1 MATDRR
7 IECMILNDEE
17 VAGERV
23 NIVETEFP
31 NEYLK
36 MAYIIISGTKY
47 INKGFTS
54 GSPEKP

>member
-7 IECMILNDEE
+7 SECMILNDEE
-17 VAGERV
+17 VAGEQMC
-23 NIVETEFP
+23 IVAAEFP
-31 NEYLK
+31 NEYSK

>member
-1 MATDRR
+1 MATDKQ
-7 IECMILNDEE
+7 IECMKVDEKE